1 MTAHA
6 DSMLAT
12 LSRVGTLA
20 PEVIE
25 LFDYIEDSPMWM
37 KDEAG
42 HYEWAN
48 VSFLLNFGVRTRAE
62 IIGRTDYD
70 FCGEVLAN
78 QYRIDD
84 ERVLRGDRILSR
96 VELVGRFDHTA
107 RWCVTSKV
115 PLRDESGKI
124 VGTAGVTRPLSQPQV
139 NGSGPLSTAA
149 PASPGSPL
157 SVAIRFISQ
166 NFADRITNDDLA
178 RACGLSVRAFER
190 QFQAAYNVSPHDYI
204 RGLRV
209 RMSCSALV
217 FSRKSLA
224 EVANE
229 FGFAD
234 QSHFTKEFR
243 KFMAET
249 PRAYRSRY
257 QQR

>member
-1 MTAHA
+1 MTSS
-6 DSMLAT
+6 DDNMLAT
-12 LSRVGTLA
+12 LGRIGAGA

-25 LFDYIEDSPMWM
+25 LFDYLEDTPLWM

-48 VSFLLNFGVRTRAE
+48 VSLLINFGLRTRAE

-84 ERVLRGDRILSR
+84 ERVLRGERILSR
-96 VELVGRFDHTA
+96 VELVGRFNHTA

-115 PLRDESGKI
+115 PLHDAGGRI
-124 VGTAGVTRPLSQPQV
+124 VGTAGVTRPLPQPEAGAV
-139 NGSGPLSTAA
+139 T
-149 PASPGSPL
+149 PATPAGSPL
-157 SVAIRFISQ
+157 SIAIRFISQ
-166 NFADRITNDDLA
+166 NYADRITNDDLA

-190 QFQAAYNVSPHDYI
+190 QFQAAYHSSPHDYI
-204 RGLRV
+204 RQLRV

-224 EVANE
+224 DVATE

-249 PRAYRSRY
+249 PRAYRTRY

>member
-1 MTAHA
+1 MTSP
-6 DSMLAT
+6 DDNMLAT
-12 LSRVGTLA
+12 LSRIGA
-20 PEVIE
+20 EPPEVIE
-25 LFDYIEDSPMWM
+25 LFDYLEDTPLWM

-48 VSFLLNFGVRTRAE
+48 VALLLNFGVKTRAE
-62 IIGRTDYD
+62 LIGRTDYD
-70 FCGEVLAN
+70 FCSEVLAN

-96 VELVGRFDHTA
+96 VELVGRFNHTA
-107 RWCVTSKV
+107 RWCITSKV
-115 PLRDESGKI
+115 PLRDPKGKI
-124 VGTAGVTRPLSQPQV
+124 VGTAGVTRPLQNPEAR
-139 NGSGPLSTAA
+139 NGSPA
-149 PASPGSPL
+149 PIGSPL

-166 NFADRITNDDLA
+166 NFADRITNEDLA
-178 RACGLSVRAFER
+178 KACGLSVRAFER
-190 QFQAAYNVSPHDYI
+190 QFQAAYNVSPHDYL
-204 RGLRV
+204 RQLRV

-224 EVANE
+224 EVATE

-257 QQR
+257 QLRG

>member
-1 MTAHA
+1 MTSA
-6 DSMLAT
+6 DDNMLAT
-12 LSRVGTLA
+12 LGRIGAGA

-25 LFDYIEDSPMWM
+25 LFDYLEDTPMWM

-48 VSFLLNFGVRTRAE
+48 VALLLNFGVKTRAE
-62 IIGRTDYD
+62 LIGRTDYD

-84 ERVLRGDRILSR
+84 ERVLRGEKILSR
-96 VELVGRFDHTA
+96 VELVGRFNHTA

-115 PLRDESGKI
+115 PLRDTAGRI
-124 VGTAGVTRPLSQPQV
+124 VGTAGVTRPLPQAEA
-139 NGSGPLSTAA
+139 TA
-149 PASPGSPL
+149 PDPESRSGSPL
-157 SVAIRFISQ
+157 SVAIRHISQ
-166 NFADRITNDDLA
+166 RYAERITNEDLA
-178 RACGLSVRAFER
+178 RVCGLSVRAFER
-190 QFQAAYNVSPHDYI
+190 QFLAAYHVSPHDYL
-204 RGLRV
+204 RQLRV

-224 EVANE
+224 EVASAY
-229 FGFAD
+229 GFAD

-249 PRAYRSRY
+249 PRAYRSRF
-257 QQR
+257 QPPR

>member
-1 MTAHA
+1 MTST
-6 DSMLAT
+6 DDTMLAT
-12 LSRVGTLA
+12 LSRIGTIA

-25 LFDYIEDSPMWM
+25 LFDYLEDTPLWM

-42 HYEWAN
+42 HYEWVN
-48 VSFLLNFGVRTRAE
+48 VSFLLNFGVKTRAE

-70 FCGEVLAN
+70 FCGAVLAN

-84 ERVLRGDRILSR
+84 ERVLRGEKILSR
-96 VELVGRFDHTA
+96 IELVGRFDHTA

-115 PLRDESGKI
+115 PLRDAKGKI
-124 VGTAGVTRPLSQPQV
+124 VGTAGVTRPLSAREANESAPT
-139 NGSGPLSTAA
+139 PTA
-149 PASPGSPL
+149 SPL

-166 NFADRITNDDLA
+166 HYADRITNDDLA
-178 RACGLSVRAFER
+178 KVCGLSVRAFER
-190 QFQAAYNVSPHDYI
+190 QFQAAYNSSPHDYI

-209 RMSCSALV
+209 RMSCTALV

-224 EVANE
+224 EVATE

-249 PRAYRSRY
+249 PRAYRTRY
-257 QQR
+257 QK